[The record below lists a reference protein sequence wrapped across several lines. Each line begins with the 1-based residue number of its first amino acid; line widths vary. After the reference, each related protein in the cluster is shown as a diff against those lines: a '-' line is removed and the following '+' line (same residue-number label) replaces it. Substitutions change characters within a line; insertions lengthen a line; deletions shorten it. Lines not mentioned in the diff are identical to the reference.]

1 VLYFSISFVLS
12 AKQFQKVPS
21 LSQNCSFKVLI
32 FPVSCHPIDRV
43 CCFDFDDNL
52 LINQKR
58 MRHHARQRSV
68 KMRKHLHL
76 GIRGKRAWLLALSLL
91 CFCTTAVAQTP
102 TTYISAHSGSWNNPS
117 TWSPAGVPGTVEGDE
132 AIIDA
137 GHTVTLDVSPTNTL
151 ASVTVYSNGT
161 LEYDNVARTLKA
173 RDVTVNS
180 LGKITLQNSAIT
192 THQLRLEPLSGDP
205 ANVATTFQNNGTVD
219 LVVGTAVCT
228 TRFSRSTYGPQS
240 LTGTGYFDLGPVIME
255 NFSATPLP
263 TVLNAPAETQATQ
276 TIGQSGG
283 SSIQMQMQSL
293 EINNQVGQVRFAVT
307 IDYLNE
313 TPRYR
318 EDNPTVVLA
327 PLKISGNLILK
338 RGILILNRADNTSL
352 DHSVGSIQIGSSTS
366 TSVYGPDPN
375 GENGVLHNTGIAVVS
390 ATNATTN
397 LTVTGNV
404 TAPSLSHANEGVTI
418 MLVSPASGNGLNNGS
433 TSGAIMTVDGNFNLS
448 GARLDLVGNGTIFF
462 PWAGDIRGGSTGNI
476 AKGGFANGAEEFNFK
491 GDFKLKNGSRYNGW
505 RSGGAGTGVPRIRFI
520 GTTLQ
525 TFTVHPN
532 VWIGTSSLDGET
544 NAISFWRVESGAQ
557 VKITPG
563 SGIAIHHNGYS
574 LTVNGTLI
582 AEDGAELV
590 ATKTGGAS
598 GNTVLTMGPNGII
611 RVADPQGLG
620 NGNQIDPTSNFPLFI
635 GRTSPGSPAPTGWD
649 LTSISSNGTIEYNGT
664 VTQAVTARTYNNLV
678 INNTGGTATQNSSP
692 PPFFLFNNPNIVEGN
707 ITANSVELWRGV
719 FILTPVGSGGSFA
732 HTFGTLSIGSATS
745 LTTFPSSSN
754 TVLVIN
760 NRPSSTVTLTVSNV
774 SGASSATGGVG
785 MVMGGINCNSLCNTT
800 LTVNGNFT
808 FSVPLYLAGNLSV
821 FLPGGSGTNTLQFGG
836 NVTLANTCRFSG
848 DRFGVGADP
857 TIRLTG
863 ASATFT
869 VPSVVWLGTG
879 NETNILAK
887 WEIPTGASITLPSGS
902 SIACSNNRSFTLNG
916 TLIAQDGAEMIATQT
931 GPTPPGATSNLIM
944 GTNATLRIG
953 DVHGMGTGALI
964 GSNPQLPPPNAPTFF
979 RQQSPASGTPN
990 GWNLTS
996 INTNGTVDYN
1006 GTALQTIT
1014 ARNPSTAPN
1023 TQYHRLTISG
1033 ANKTLESTNGS
1044 VFVNDQLTLQGGIV
1058 SSVNASDVVRVLNTA
1073 TGAITRSSGHINAR
1087 LERTL
1092 TGTGS
1097 EDYFYPIGDADDYR
1111 PLTLNDVTASDDA
1124 IIGFQEIRQSPRAA
1138 GGTFP
1143 PPPGEVSNVRYWL
1156 GSRVSGTW
1164 TGAQSI
1170 SLDYGPNDGVDA
1182 GGTSVVMAH
1191 RSNTI
1196 NGPYAN
1202 YGQSAPVPAGSGTL
1216 TSASFPAGAFST
1228 VGQLEYF
1235 TLGTLNPT
1243 DNPLP
1248 VELVG
1253 FKGEATVLGV
1263 VLQWQT
1269 ASERDN
1275 AGFMLVRNGEVIADY
1290 REHAALRGAGTSAV
1304 GRRYQFVDERVREGE
1319 RYVYALRSVDFDGTV
1334 HDYAVRVEVEGRR
1347 VSREYELMQ
1356 NYPNPF
1362 NPVTTIRYVLPEE
1375 SEVRVRV
1382 YDMLGRMVKELVGGV
1397 RQGVGVYEVRFEGSG
1412 LGSGVYVYRL
1422 EAVGSRGRY
1431 VASKKMVLM
1440 K

>member
-43 CCFDFDDNL
+43 RCFDFDDNL

-91 CFCTTAVAQTP
+91 CFCTTAAMAQ
-102 TTYISAHSGSWNNPS
+102 TTYISIASGNWNSTS
-117 TWSPAGVPGTVEGDE
+117 TWWPTGVPGTVEGDE

-240 LTGTGYFDLGPVIME
+240 LTGTGTFNLGPVIME
-255 NFSATPLP
+255 NFSATLLP
-263 TVLNAPAETQATQ
+263 TLLSAPAETQATQ

-327 PLKISGNLILK
+327 KLKISGNLILK

-649 LTSISSNGTIEYNGT
+649 LTSISSNGTIEYNGI

-678 INNTGGTATQNSSP
+678 INNTGGAAVSNSPP

-719 FILTPVGSGGSFA
+719 FILTPVGSGGSFI

-745 LTTFPSSSN
+745 STTFPSSSN
-754 TVLVIN
+754 TVLVLN
-760 NRPSSTVTLTVSNV
+760 NRPSSTVSLTVTGDV
-774 SGASSATGGVG
+774 SGATSATGGVG

-808 FSVPLYLAGNLSV
+808 FSVPLFLVGNLS
-821 FLPGGSGTNTLQFGG
+821 FPAGSGTNILEFGG
-836 NVTLANTCRFSG
+836 DVTLANTCRFSG

-944 GTNATLRIG
+944 GTDAILRIG

-964 GSNPQLPPPNAPTFF
+964 GSNPLLPPPNAPTFF

-1092 TGTGS
+1092 TGTGT

-1111 PLTLNDVTASDDA
+1111 PLTLNDVAASGA
-1124 IIGFQEIRQSPRAA
+1124 IIGFREIRQSPRAA

-1143 PPPGEVSNVRYWL
+1143 PLPGEVSNVRYWL
-1156 GSRVSGTW
+1156 GSLVSGTW

-1196 NGPYAN
+1196 NGAYLN
-1202 YGQSAPVPAGSGTL
+1202 YGQSASVPAGSGTL
-1216 TSASFPAGAFST
+1216 TSASFPTGAFGA
-1228 VGQLEYF
+1228 VNQLEYF
-1235 TLGTLNPT
+1235 TLGTTNPT

-1334 HDYAVRVEVEGRR
+1334 HDYAVRVEVEGKR

-1382 YDMLGRMVKELVGGV
+1382 YDMLGRMVKEVVGGL
-1397 RQGVGVYEVRFEGSG
+1397 RQGAGVYEVRFEGSG